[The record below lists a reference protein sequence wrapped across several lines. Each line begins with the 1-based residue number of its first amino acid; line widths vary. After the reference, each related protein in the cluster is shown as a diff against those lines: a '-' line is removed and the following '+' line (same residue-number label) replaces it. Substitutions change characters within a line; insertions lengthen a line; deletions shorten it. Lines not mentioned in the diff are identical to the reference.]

1 MKNINFAISVGS
13 DRTSIY
19 KANAGVVLHDKSV
32 VLTAIKGRHEVALK
46 VGADAIASGL
56 EYRRIFNDGR
66 IDFSLAEL
74 MLSKYFKSV
83 EIGKKD
89 GVLFLV
95 PMEDMKY
102 INEYKNLAYALGVNR
117 VEVMPSMMATAYGFE
132 IENFN
137 KSFLLVDIGVTTEIA
152 VVKCGRILYG
162 ATVYSGGENIDK
174 KISDYIYNEKG
185 IELSPEVSEKVKNE
199 IATLLPNDIREISVD
214 GFIKDTTEYSK
225 VKVSSSEIFGLV
237 VEEYSMIASAILD
250 VLSNC
255 DNEVIGDIK
264 KHGIYLCGASSKING
279 IEKFFRVKLDLE
291 TFRYKPEMVTMIG
304 AGQILDDPDMIE
316 KIVSEQKLE
325 EF

>member
-1 MKNINFAISVGS
+1 MKNINFAINMGS
-13 DRTSIY
+13 NTTAIY
-19 KANAGVVLHDKSV
+19 KAGVGVVLNDKSV
-32 VLTAIKGRHEVALK
+32 VLTAIKGRREVALK
-46 VGADAIASGL
+46 VGKDAINSGL
-56 EYRRIFNDGR
+56 DYRSITGDGR

-74 MLSKYFKSV
+74 MLNKYFESV
-83 EIGKKD
+83 EITKKD

-102 INEYKNLAYALGVNR
+102 INEYKNLAYGLGINR
-117 VEVMPSMMATAYGFE
+117 VEVMPSMVATTYGFE

-137 KSFLLVDIGVTTEIA
+137 KSFLLVDIGVNTEIA

-174 KISDYIYNEKG
+174 KIAEYIYDEKG
-185 IELSPEVSEKVKNE
+185 IELSRASAEHVKNE
-199 IATLLPNDIREISVD
+199 IATLLPNDMREITVE
-214 GFIKDTTEYSK
+214 GFIKDTTEYAK
-225 VKVSSSEIFGLV
+225 VKVTSAEIFGLV

-264 KHGIYLCGASSKING
+264 RHGIYLCGASSKING
-279 IEKFFRVKLDLE
+279 LEKFFRVKLDLE
-291 TFRYKPEMVTMIG
+291 SFRYKPDTVTMIG

-316 KIVSEQKLE
+316 KIVSEQRLE